1 MFVFKQIDSFSQ
13 QSAGFGGGMI
23 ASGILLI
30 LGGFVIIEHPEILAF
45 IFAGF
50 VILAG
55 MFLLSIGLRMKQ
67 ASKGSPT
74 VIINQKDFD

>member
-23 ASGILLI
+23 ASGLFLI
-30 LGGFVIIEHPEILAF
+30 LAGFLIIAHPEILAF

-50 VILAG
+50 IILAG
-55 MFLLSIGLRMKQ
+55 TFLLSIGLRVKQ
-67 ASKGSPT
+67 ATKDSPRV
-74 VIINQKDFD
+74 VINERDFD